1 MTTSTPQTPL
11 GTGYG
16 PATTAGE
23 VVAGVDLTGRIA
35 IVTGGYSGLGV
46 ETVRALRT
54 AGASV
59 VVPVR
64 NREKA
69 AETLAD
75 IDGVQ
80 LEPMD
85 LQDPASVDAFADR
98 FLDADR
104 PLHML
109 VNSAGIMAVPFSRD
123 ERGYESQ
130 FATNHLGHFQLTLRL
145 WPALLRAGA
154 AVGARVVAVSSWGH
168 RRSDIV
174 WDDVH
179 FERRP
184 YDPMSAYGQSKT
196 ANNLFAVELDRR
208 GRDHGVRAFSLH
220 PGMILTP
227 LARHIGADDLRGMGV
242 IDENGEPVIDPS
254 RSMKTPPQGAA
265 TSVWCATSP
274 QLDGH
279 GGVYCENSDIAPL
292 VPEGDDPVAAAVER
306 VRTRE
311 SSFFGV
317 MPYSIDP
324 HSATRLWELSEK
336 LTGVH
341 A

>member
-1 MTTSTPQTPL
+1 MTTSTTPQTPL
-11 GTGYG
+11 GTGHG
-16 PATTAGE
+16 PAATAGE
-23 VVAGVDLTGRIA
+23 VVAGLDLTDRTA

-46 ETVRALRT
+46 ETVRALRS

-69 AETLAD
+69 AETLAG
-75 IDGVQ
+75 IDGVR

-98 FLDADR
+98 FLGEDR

-109 VNSAGIMAVPFSRD
+109 INSAGIMAVPLSRD
-123 ERGYESQ
+123 ARGHESH
-130 FATNHLGHFQLTLRL
+130 FATNHLGHFRLTLRL
-145 WPALLRAGA
+145 WPALLRAG
-154 AVGARVVAVSSWGH
+154 GARVVAVSSWGH
-168 RRSDIV
+168 RASDIV

-179 FERRP
+179 FEHRP

-220 PGMILTP
+220 PGRIVTP
-227 LARHIGADDLRGMGV
+227 LVRHTGTDHLRRMGV
-242 IDENGEPVIDPS
+242 IDENGEPIIDPS
-254 RSMKTPPQGAA
+254 RNMKTPQQGAA

-274 QLDGH
+274 RLDGH

-292 VPEGDDPVAAAVER
+292 VPDSEDPVAAAEER
-306 VRTRE
+306 LRTGE
-311 SSFFGV
+311 SLAFGV

-324 HSATRLWELSEK
+324 DSAVRLWNLSEK
-336 LTGVH
+336 LTGVSL
-341 A
+341 